1 MAMGLFDLILWVVFG
16 AIAGWLTGLILKGYG
31 FGVIGNIGVGIV
43 GGIIAGSLLPLIGF
57 VLASGFLGGIINAV
71 IGAVFLVLVIG
82 FVKRA
87 T

>member
-16 AIAGWLTGLILKGYG
+16 AIAGWFTGLIMKGYG
-31 FGVIGNIGVGIV
+31 FGVIGNIGIGIV
-43 GGIIAGSLLPLIGF
+43 GGIIAGSLLPLFGF